1 MLDRL
6 STRLQHYLRGP
17 PSLAA
22 VVGLSDAD
30 LEAICASVRAATP
43 GAVCQLANFLFP
55 QGRVV
60 SGVYWLGAPAGV
72 SAGVPAGVLAGVGC
86 CCAAHAMPHGWGR
99 TV

>member
-1 MLDRL
+1 
-6 STRLQHYLRGP
+6 
-17 PSLAA
+17 

-60 SGVYWLGAPAGV
+60 SGERGECVLVKLRVHVHWVGV
-72 SAGVPAGVLAGVGC
+72 HQLRHVLAG
-86 CCAAHAMPHGWGR
+86 WGGFAWLR
-99 TV
+99 VCW